1 MDKNLVKKKVKNL
14 VEGYK
19 IVFPED
25 YKAVVTWIDTNRRI
39 QENEFASLKQD
50 NGMLHR
56 AIYELPEALSVSIEN
71 ELDGEQLAY
80 FKTKECARWFAKT
93 FPEFSL
99 AQKI

>member
-1 MDKNLVKKKVKNL
+1 MDKQLIKKKVKNL
-14 VEGYK
+14 VDGYK
-19 IVFPED
+19 ILFPDE
-25 YKAVVTWIDTNRRI
+25 YKTVVVWIETNRRI

-50 NGMLHR
+50 NGMVQR
-56 AIYELPEALSVSIEN
+56 AIYELPEALSVSIEK

-99 AQKI
+99 ATKI